1 MHKFSMKGLDGNS
14 VEFSIPLDADLTEML
29 EQFTL
34 YLKAIGY
41 PVPEGEV
48 LDFSPENGYSDKGW
62 DKILEDS
69 VSETKPKSLWDA
81 TPQEWNQASYNL
93 KVKYEGISE

>member
-1 MHKFSMKGLDGNS
+1 MKSLDGNT
-14 VEFSIPLDADLTEML
+14 VEFSIPLDADLTEM
-29 EQFTL
+29 
-34 YLKAIGY
+34 KAIGY

-69 VSETKPKSLWDA
+69 VSDTKPKSLWDA

-93 KVKYEGISE
+93 KVKYEGISD